1 MGNNVADSDLALFS
15 LWQRQTQ
22 VSGWMGA
29 YAASNEKIKMFK
41 AGIVEINEMNNTI
54 SFRLKTWI
62 SAINSYLLKLCS

>member
-1 MGNNVADSDLALFS
+1 MD
-15 LWQRQTQ
+15 
-22 VSGWMGA
+22 A